1 MRSYVKFR
9 SFFRKIA
16 SLEWRDRFELLPAS
30 VCLLWA
36 RVILRAVPFPR
47 ALRWAEARL
56 VHPARTGVSLDRHAE
71 RRIRA
76 VERVG
81 HRLFPRNPCLTE
93 ALVAHRLLCRKGYSS
108 VLRIG
113 VRKASQSALE
123 AHAWVEYQGVVVIG
137 ARGLSEKHVPLPP
150 FPAPQLAAK
159 VPKATDSNA
168 S

>member
-1 MRSYVKFR
+1 MKFH
-9 SFFRKIA
+9 SFSRKIA

-30 VCLLWA
+30 VSLLWA
-36 RVILRAVPFPR
+36 RVMLRAVHFPR

-56 VHPARTGVSLDRHAE
+56 VGPAHAGLYLDRHTE

-81 HRLFPRNPCLTE
+81 HHLFPRNPCLTE
-93 ALVAHRLLCRKGYSS
+93 ALVVHRLLRRKGYPSL
-108 VLRIG
+108 LRIG
-113 VRKASQSALE
+113 VRKASQSELE
-123 AHAWVEYQGVVVIG
+123 AHAWVESQGVVVIG

-150 FPAPQLAAK
+150 FPASRLAGK
-159 VPKATDSNA
+159 VPKATDLNA